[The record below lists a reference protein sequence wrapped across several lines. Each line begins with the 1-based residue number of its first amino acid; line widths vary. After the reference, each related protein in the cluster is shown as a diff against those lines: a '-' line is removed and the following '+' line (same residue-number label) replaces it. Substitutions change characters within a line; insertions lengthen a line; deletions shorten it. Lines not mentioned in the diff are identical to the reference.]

1 MNDKEAFLVERMQSA
16 TKQQSDSEFRE
27 LSNVWLNRSVRYK
40 YSYNFDWLG
49 LPIIQY
55 PQDMIAMQQIIFST
69 KPDLIIET
77 GVARGGSLIFYS
89 SLLELNKLCGGP
101 PDGKVIGV
109 DIDIRPHNREAIQQH
124 PFAKNVEL
132 ISGSST
138 SDDVISQITR
148 FTEGAKTV
156 LVCLDSN
163 HTHDH
168 VLDELRAYSPLV
180 SSGSYIV
187 VFDTL
192 IEDMEENTYPDRPW
206 GKSNNPMTAV
216 HQFLDELKTVGDEK
230 MRFEIDTEID
240 ASLMISVAKNGYL
253 RRV

>member
-1 MNDKEAFLVERMQSA
+1 MNDKEAFHMERKQLA
-16 TKQQSDSEFRE
+16 AKQQSNSEFID
-27 LSNVWLNRSVRYK
+27 LSNEWLNRSVKYK

-55 PQDMIAMQQIIFST
+55 PQDMIAMQQIIFLT

-101 PDGKVIGV
+101 PDCKVIGV
-109 DIDIRPHNREAIQQH
+109 DIDIRSHNREAIQQH

-138 SDDVISQITR
+138 SGDVISQITR
-148 FTEGAKTV
+148 FTDRAKTV

-216 HQFLDELKTVGDEK
+216 RQFLDELKREGDEK

-253 RRV
+253 RRI